1 MHAALKVALI
11 ALSLSLDVFA
21 VCVGVG
27 MRGVTAK
34 MRWRIGL
41 AFASAEVL
49 MNLLGVG
56 LGAVT
61 GRLLGDFAGDLGFIA
76 LIGVGLYMC
85 YESAHRDDDE
95 KMDLSSGWPLFVA
108 SLSISLDSLGIG
120 FSLAYI
126 GVPIPVSL
134 SAIFACSIAATAA
147 GLYFGRRLG
156 AVVESRAELFGGVLL
171 TLTGVIFLVGKAL
184 HWG

>member
-1 MHAALKVALI
+1 MHAFLKVALV
-11 ALSLSLDVFA
+11 ALALSLDVFA
-21 VCVGVG
+21 VCIGVG
-27 MRGVTAK
+27 MRGVSTRV
-34 MRWRIGL
+34 RWRIGI

-49 MNLLGVG
+49 MNLAGVG

-61 GRLLGDFAGDLGFIA
+61 GHLIGGLAGNLGFIA
-76 LIGVGLYMC
+76 LIAVGLYVC
-85 YESAHRDDDE
+85 FESLQAGDRE
-95 KMDLSSGWPLFVA
+95 KLDLSAGWPLFVA

-126 GVPIPVSL
+126 GVPIAISL
-134 SAIFACSIAATAA
+134 GTIFVCSIAATAA

-156 AVVESRAELFGGVLL
+156 LAVETRAELFAGVLL
-171 TLTGVIFLVGKAL
+171 ILTGGFFLASKAL